1 MKTIY
6 NKFDKT
12 EIADLPLES
21 FPGRIVIIDNEQ
33 DCIKATSYLQQFD
46 ILGIDTETRPSF
58 HKGIYHKVAL
68 LQISTENEA
77 FLFRLNQIGL
87 PQSVIALFESNIKK
101 IGLSL
106 KDDIHMM
113 TQRHT
118 FIPNNFIDLQQIAGD
133 IGIEDK
139 ALQTLYANLFH
150 LKISKRQRLSNWE
163 AKILTMPQ
171 QLYAA
176 TDAWACI
183 NLYKE
188 IMRLKQTHDYKLI
201 LNTTDVPVGADHSQS
216 SQD

>member
-12 EIADLPLES
+12 KIADLPLVS
-21 FPGRIVIIDNEQ
+21 FPGRIIIVDNEQ
-33 DCIKATSYLQQFD
+33 DCIEAISHLQQFD

-58 HKGIYHKVAL
+58 KKGIYYKVAL
-68 LQISTENEA
+68 LQISTEDEA
-77 FLFRLNQIGL
+77 FLFRLNQTGL
-87 PQSVIALFESNIKK
+87 PQSVIALLESNIKK

-106 KDDIHMM
+106 RDDIHMM
-113 TQRHT
+113 TQRHSFT
-118 FIPNNFIDLQQIAGD
+118 PNNFIDLQQIAGD

-150 LKISKRQRLSNWE
+150 LKISKSQRLSNWE
-163 AKILTMPQ
+163 AKVLTRAQ

-188 IMRLKQTHDYKLI
+188 IMRLKQTHDYELI
-201 LNTTDVPVGADHSQS
+201 INTIDVPVGADHSPS

>member
-12 EIADLPLES
+12 KIADLPLVS
-21 FPGRIVIIDNEQ
+21 FPGRIIIVDNEQ
-33 DCIKATSYLQQFD
+33 DCTEAISHLQQFD

-58 HKGIYHKVAL
+58 KKGIYYKVAL
-68 LQISTENEA
+68 LQISTEDEA
-77 FLFRLNQIGL
+77 FLFRLNQTGL
-87 PQSVIALFESNIKK
+87 PQSVIALLESNIKK

-106 KDDIHMM
+106 RDDIHMM
-113 TQRHT
+113 TQRHSFT
-118 FIPNNFIDLQQIAGD
+118 PNNFIDLQQIAGD

-150 LKISKRQRLSNWE
+150 LKISKSQRLSNWE
-163 AKILTMPQ
+163 AKVLTRAQ

-188 IMRLKQTHDYKLI
+188 IMRLKQTHDYELI
-201 LNTTDVPVGADHSQS
+201 INTIDVPVGADHSPS